1 MKIRQQRA
9 AIPERKEMKNM
20 SSTMATAYFHE
31 RIQAVAEG
39 VKTQAAAGGFP
50 ELRRQRKESGEVKG
64 TKGLKTQIA
73 VK

>member
-1 MKIRQQRA
+1 
-9 AIPERKEMKNM
+9 
-20 SSTMATAYFHE
+20 MATAYFHE

-39 VKTQAAAGGFP
+39 KSQAAAGGFP
-50 ELRRQRKESGEVKG
+50 ELRRQKKRVWRESG

>member
-9 AIPERKEMKNM
+9 AIPERKETKNM

>member
-9 AIPERKEMKNM
+9 AIPERKETKNM
-20 SSTMATAYFHE
+20 SSTMATAYFHV
-31 RIQAVAEG
+31 RIQAIAEG

>member
-1 MKIRQQRA
+1 MKIRQQRV
-9 AIPERKEMKNM
+9 AIPERKETKNM